1 MAVDA
6 AKGGSPTPWM
16 RRSARA
22 AVWLGVGLVA
32 IGLVGWSALVMAFC
46 LPGPPLVRQALALA
60 FPLALVLVIW
70 RSGSVRRTAGFA
82 AGAFAL
88 GLVVFLAQGASNDR
102 PWSPDVARLP
112 WAEFD
117 GDRVTVHDIRCC
129 RYRSETDFEPAWHDE
144 TFDLSRLTGVDL
156 FHVFWGSPSIAHT
169 MLSFGF
175 DDGRHLCLSV
185 ETRREIGET
194 YDALRGFFRQ
204 YELIYVFADEVDL
217 VKLRTNHRGEQV
229 YLYPLAVPV
238 DAARRVLVEYLK
250 AATDLREHPQWYNAL
265 TDNCTTTLI
274 GHSRR
279 VALPEARFDW
289 RWVLNGHLHEVMY
302 ERGTIDNTVPLE
314 DLRQRCLVNGRATCV
329 DDDAGFSRRI
339 RQP

>member
-1 MAVDA
+1 VTW
-6 AKGGSPTPWM
+6 GV
-16 RRSARA
+16 R
-22 AVWLGVGLVA
+22 LGWWWLVA
-32 IGLVGWSALVMAFC
+32 VLFVLAGWAALVMEFC
-46 LPGPPLVRQALALA
+46 LPGPAPFRGVIAIAM
-60 FPLALVLVIW
+60 PLALVAALW
-70 RSGSVRRTAGFA
+70 RGRARRRVVAVG
-82 AGAFAL
+82 GAIFAL
-88 GLVVFLAQGASNDR
+88 GLTVFWAQAARNDR
-102 PWSPDVARLP
+102 AWCPDVAVLP

-117 GDRVTVHDIRCC
+117 GDRVTVHGIRCC
-129 RYRSETDFEPAWHDE
+129 DYRSESDFTVRHRDD
-144 TFDLSRLTGVDL
+144 TFDLSKLAGVDL

-185 ETRREIGET
+185 ETRREQGEV
-194 YDALRGFFRQ
+194 YDALKGFFRQ
-204 YELIYVFADEVDL
+204 YELIYVFADETDL
-217 VKLRTNHRGEQV
+217 VKLRTNFRGEQV
-229 YLYPLAVPV
+229 YLYPLAVPI

-302 ERGTIDNTVPLE
+302 ERGTIDNTVPL
-314 DLRQRCLVNGRATCV
+314 DQLRERCFVNGRAVACP
-329 DDDAGFSRRI
+329 DDAEFSRRI
-339 RQP
+339 RTP